1 MSLEHGK
8 RRIIVD
14 DQEIFFGT
22 VYIMPWTD
30 IIAIFKMTLPVAVSN
45 KAPLHV
51 TELKKIK
58 CYVLK
63 ALTFLLIDV

>member
-1 MSLEHGK
+1 LSLEHGK
-8 RRIIVD
+8 RRLIVD

-22 VYIMPWTD
+22 VYIMPWTE
-30 IIAIFKMTLPVAVSN
+30 IIVIFKMTLPVAVSN